1 MSPHPSCAPLF
12 VKWLTHDLAT
22 PVATVMTASEL
33 LGDTPDPEINGLV
46 QDGAARLGARLRLI
60 RTAFA
65 PGNAPIAGP
74 ALAKVI
80 ADAIQGPLVW
90 QHQSPGL
97 DGAEAAMIA
106 GAALLLA
113 DLRRGEPLTI
123 TDTAAHWATP
133 FALPDSVAAA
143 LTGTEPTDTRAAI
156 AAMVAASAAA
166 AGFGMTATIDGIAW
180 ARR

>member
-1 MSPHPSCAPLF
+1 MTDTNALF

-22 PVATVMTASEL
+22 PIATIMTASEL
-33 LGDTPDPEINGLV
+33 LGEPADAEINGLV

-65 PGNAPIAGP
+65 PGNSPIAGP
-74 ALAKVI
+74 ALAKLI
-80 ADAIQGPLVW
+80 ADGTGAALDW
-90 QHQSPGL
+90 QHQSAGL
-97 DGAEAAMIA
+97 EGPQAAMIA

-133 FALPDSVAAA
+133 FALLDSVTAA
-143 LTGTEPTDTRAAI
+143 LGKAEPADTRAAI
-156 AAMVAASAAA
+156 AAMVAALAAA
-166 AGFGMTATIDGIAW
+166 AGFVVTATIDGIAW
-180 ARR
+180 KHA

>member
-33 LGDTPDPEINGLV
+33 LGNQPDPEINGLV

-123 TDTAAHWATP
+123 TDTAAHWSTA
-133 FALPDSVAAA
+133 FALPAAVVAS
-143 LTGTEPTDTRAAI
+143 LDGTEPADTRSAV
-156 AAMVAASAAA
+156 AAMVAASARA
-166 AGFGMTATIDGIAW
+166 AGRVITATADGISW
-180 ARR
+180 A

>member
-1 MSPHPSCAPLF
+1 MTNTTRLF

-33 LGDTPDPEINGLV
+33 LGEPADAEINGLV

-65 PGNAPIAGP
+65 PGNSPIAGP
-74 ALAKVI
+74 ALARLI
-80 ADAIQGPLVW
+80 ADGTGARLDW
-90 QHQSPGL
+90 QHSAAGF
-97 DGAEAAMIA
+97 DGPTAAMIA

-113 DLRRGEPLTI
+113 DLRRGEALTI
-123 TDTAAHWATP
+123 TDTAAHWPTA
-133 FALPDSVAAA
+133 FALPAAVAAS
-143 LTGTEPTDTRAAI
+143 LSKTEPTDTRSAV

-166 AGFGMTATIDGIAW
+166 AGFVVTATVDGIAW
-180 ARR
+180 SH

>member
-1 MSPHPSCAPLF
+1 MTNALF

-46 QDGAARLGARLRLI
+46 REGAARLGARLRLI

-65 PGNAPIAGP
+65 PGTAATAGP
-74 ALAKVI
+74 ALARQI
-80 ADAIQGPLVW
+80 AEAIQGPLDW
-90 QHQSPGL
+90 QHQSAGL
-97 DGAEAAMIA
+97 DGPQAAMIA

-133 FALPDSVAAA
+133 APLPDSITAA
-143 LTGTEPTDTRAAI
+143 LTGAEPSDPRAAL
-156 AAMVAASAAA
+156 AAMVAANARA
-166 AGFGMTATIDGIAW
+166 AGVTLTATVDGLAW
-180 ARR
+180 R